1 MPTLPA
7 FRLTEADS
15 HVALSVHAER
25 MKSFHLKELF
35 ASNPHRLSE
44 LNMRLPGLYADF
56 SKNKIDKAVLGAL
69 IKLAEEAGLEEA
81 IKAMFDGDAINE
93 TEGRAVMHFA
103 LRGDAPHELSGQ
115 KVAEDVARVQ
125 AEMKAFVDDIHS
137 GDRLGFTGKKLT
149 TVVNIGIGGS
159 DLGPAMVADALRSFH
174 QGISPYFV
182 SNVDGA
188 DLESVI
194 GEIELES
201 TLFVVV
207 SKTFTTQETLA
218 NAEAAKEILV
228 RHFGS
233 EEAVAKH
240 FAAVSTNLPAVEAFG
255 IPADQTFGFWDWVG
269 GRYSL
274 WGAVGL
280 SVAVT
285 IGWKHFEELLDGAAE
300 MDRHFRSAPLSD
312 NLPVR
317 MALIGI
323 WYRNYLG
330 AASMAVIPYSH
341 DLRRFPAY
349 LQQADMESNGKTV
362 GRDGRS
368 IDWHSGPV
376 IWGEPGTNG
385 QHAFFQLLHQGSD
398 LIPVDFIAFIRPTS
412 KFKAHHQK
420 LLANCLAQSEALM
433 NGKTGEEVKAQLSKQ
448 GMPDEEAK
456 FLIPFKT
463 FSGDRP
469 STTFLFDELNP
480 RALGMLIAL
489 YEHKIF
495 VQGILWNLYSFDQ
508 WGVELGKEL
517 AKRILPAIEDEDT
530 PALDPSSQALLDEI
544 RQVFG
549 R

>member
-1 MPTLPA
+1 MPVLPT
-7 FRLTEADS
+7 FRMTEAAS
-15 HVALSVHAER
+15 HAALNAHAER
-25 MKSFHLKELF
+25 MKSIHLKDLF
-35 ASNPHRLSE
+35 SMNPHRLTE
-44 LNMRLPGLYADF
+44 LNLRMPKLYVDF
-56 SKNKIDKAVLGAL
+56 SKNKLDLEVLDAL
-69 IKLAEEAGLEEA
+69 LQLAEEARL
-81 IKAMFDGDAINE
+81 GDAIQSMFNGDVINV
-93 TEGRAVMHFA
+93 TEGRSVMHFA
-103 LRGDAPHELSGQ
+103 LRGDAPAELNGQ
-115 KVAEDVARVQ
+115 RVAEDVARVQ
-125 AEMKAFVDDIHS
+125 SEMKTFVHQLHA
-137 GDRLGFTGKKLT
+137 GERRGFTGKKLT

-159 DLGPAMVADALRSFH
+159 DLGPAMVVDSLRSFRK
-174 QGISPYFV
+174 GIRPYFV

-194 GEIELES
+194 DDIDLES

-218 NAEAAKEILV
+218 NAEAAKDILV

-233 EEAVAKH
+233 TEAVANH
-240 FAAVSTNLPAVEAFG
+240 FAAVSTNLPAVKAFG

-280 SVAVT
+280 SIAIA
-285 IGWKHFEELLDGAAE
+285 IGWEHFEELLHGASE
-300 MDRHFRSAPLSD
+300 MDRHFRSVPLRE

-317 MALIGI
+317 MALVGL

-330 AASMAVIPYSH
+330 AGSMAVIPYSH

-362 GRDGRS
+362 GRDGRF
-368 IDWHSGPV
+368 IEWPSGPV

-412 KFKAHHQK
+412 QFNRHHQK

-433 NGKTGEEVKAQLSKQ
+433 NGKTSEEVEAQLRKQGSSDEEVKL
-448 GMPDEEAK
+448 
-456 FLIPFKT
+456 LIPFKT

-469 STTFLFDELNP
+469 STTLLFDELTPNT
-480 RALGMLIAL
+480 LGMLIAL

-517 AKRILPAIEDEDT
+517 AKRILPAIEGVSK
-530 PALDPSSQALLDEI
+530 PQLDPSSQVLLDEI
-544 RQVFG
+544 RQASG